1 MTGTLAL
8 LGHRPAF
15 ARLWIAEVVSL
26 GGDWF
31 TLVALSVAVV
41 RTSDGS
47 GLALGALIVTQLLP
61 MVLLGPWSGVL
72 VDRADRR
79 RLLVASDL
87 ARFVIVLLFV
97 PAAESGRL
105 APLYAVNERIRTRP
119 LLGVDAGRAAADD
132 RWSAEPA
139 AGVPR
144 QGGHE
149 CPPGDSD

>member
-1 MTGTLAL
+1 MLTDEAGCRYPVVD
-8 LGHRPAF
+8 GI
-15 ARLWIAEVVSL
+15 ARLLPA
-26 GGDWF
+26 G
-31 TLVALSVAVV
+31 
-41 RTSDGS
+41 
-47 GLALGALIVTQLLP
+47 ALGADDARYQ
-61 MVLLGPWSGVL
+61 
-72 VDRADRR
+72 
-79 RLLVASDL
+79 RLYD
-87 ARFVIVLLFV
+87 
-97 PAAESGRL
+97 RL